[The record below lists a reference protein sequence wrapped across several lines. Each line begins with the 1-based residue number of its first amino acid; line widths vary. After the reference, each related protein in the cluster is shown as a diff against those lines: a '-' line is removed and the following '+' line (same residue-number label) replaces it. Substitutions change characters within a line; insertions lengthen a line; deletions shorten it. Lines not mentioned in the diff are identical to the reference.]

1 MVTALIYFV
10 SESPPYTWG
19 TLTTVNSASVF
30 FWSTLIRM
38 RNTDWRTPTSPLAR
52 NHPRT
57 HGEHYQLSLRL
68 TRQME
73 SPPYTRGT
81 PGHKFYNRND
91 ERITPVHTGNTLNK
105 SHHTGIPIFQDHQIS
120 STYLIT
126 QYTVSRQS
134 PLTSPLTNLLI
145 HPSKKCRPTAILTAT
160 ERHLFS
166 TTPDLP
172 GAQSASTGHP
182 TDASPHRSDLAPTRC
197 SITASRCSRPGSG
210 RSWSTARNSRVRSG

>member
-57 HGEHYQLSLRL
+57 HGEHFGPNHIHGRQRNHPRTHGEHYQLSLRL

-105 SHHTGIPIFQDHQIS
+105 SHHTGTPTFQNHQIS
-120 STYLIT
+120 STYFTT

-134 PLTSPLTNLLI
+134 PLTSPLTNFLI
-145 HPSKKCRPTAILTAT
+145 SALAKSAARQPFTAT
-160 ERHLFS
+160 ERHLFLQHRICLVHNQLQLI
-166 TTPDLP
+166 TQPVHPLIDLLWLQP
-172 GAQSASTGHP
+172 AVA
-182 TDASPHRSDLAPTRC
+182 
-197 SITASRCSRPGSG
+197 
-210 RSWSTARNSRVRSG
+210 